1 MTATFFNINWIMGV
15 LILIFIIIG
24 LCVLLVSEIAYVNEL
39 KQQLK
44 DTKRELKYLQDKIL
58 DAYDKLFKV
67 EK

>member
-1 MTATFFNINWIMGV
+1 MGV

-24 LCVLLVSEIAYVNEL
+24 LCVLLVSEIAYANEL
-39 KQQLK
+39 KRQLK

>member
-1 MTATFFNINWIMGV
+1 MGV

-44 DTKRELKYLQDKIL
+44 DTKRELNCLQDKIL

>member
-24 LCVLLVSEIAYVNEL
+24 LCVLLVSEIVYVNEL

-58 DAYDKLFKV
+58 DAYDKLYKV

>member
-1 MTATFFNINWIMGV
+1 MGV

-24 LCVLLVSEIAYVNEL
+24 LCVLLVSEIAYANEL

-44 DTKRELKYLQDKIL
+44 DTKRELNCLQDKIL
-58 DAYDKLFKV
+58 EAYDKLFKV

>member
-1 MTATFFNINWIMGV
+1 MGV

-24 LCVLLVSEIAYVNEL
+24 LCVLLVSEIVYVNEL

-58 DAYDKLFKV
+58 DAYDKLYKV

>member
-1 MTATFFNINWIMGV
+1 MGV

-24 LCVLLVSEIAYVNEL
+24 LCVLLVSEIAYANEL